1 MPWQSEVC
9 SGSSGGKGEN
19 MSATH
24 ELPIFLLI
32 LLEIA
37 FLLLWPSESKDTQ
50 FSQQAGE
57 GQ

>member
-1 MPWQSEVC
+1 
-9 SGSSGGKGEN
+9 